1 MFSLQAIDNAHI
13 LSMLSLSQQ
22 YAQAGGAD
30 GLFQTLAAAV
40 GSTRRWVHYSELLAI
55 DAWIFLLYIS
65 LYRFALVPRTLAAF
79 GLITV
84 MLHFTAIPLR
94 GFLGY
99 SLLTSLGVPMAL
111 SHIALAVWLMA
122 KGFEARVTRE
132 GT

>member
-1 MFSLQAIDNAHI
+1 
-13 LSMLSLSQQ
+13 
-22 YAQAGGAD
+22 
-30 GLFQTLAAAV
+30 
-40 GSTRRWVHYSELLAI
+40 VHYSELLAI